1 MDYNEKGSVKMAYDC
16 DYFICVN
23 DVFNLPLSSTE
34 KLIYMALTRYA
45 GEVNSACPNSET
57 LAKDASCSRR
67 AAIQAI
73 ENLRKSR
80 LITKETRG
88 GGANSYVVYPPD
100 YYCEMEDS
108 S

>member
-1 MDYNEKGSVKMAYDC
+1 MMDYNEKGSVKMAYDC

-45 GEVNSACPNSET
+45 GEVN
-57 LAKDASCSRR
+57 
-67 AAIQAI
+67 
-73 ENLRKSR
+73 
-80 LITKETRG
+80 
-88 GGANSYVVYPPD
+88 
-100 YYCEMEDS
+100 CEMEDS